1 MFKLISF
8 FLLIISGLADTNPQY
23 DPYEK
28 QLLKIVSNIQSGIT
42 TMSNTAN
49 QGISTGA
56 LFASS
61 ETLSNQVYT

>member
-8 FLLIISGLADTNPQY
+8 FLLIISALTDTNPQY

-42 TMSNTAN
+42 IMAKTAN

-56 LFASS
+56 LFSS
-61 ETLSNQVYT
+61 SS